1 MITLNEERNL
11 EYALRSVTSWA
22 DEIVV
27 VDMHSEDRT
36 VEIARKYG
44 ARVFSFDRVAEF
56 EIARSLA
63 IDSAKNEWMF
73 FLDADELV
81 PKCLSRELLRLASTG
96 EYDVIKVPRINY
108 LAGAPVEHSG
118 WSPNDDKQYRL
129 FRRGKLSIRPNMHDH
144 IELMPGAKIY
154 DMPYQ
159 QGMAIIHFSYLDV
172 SHFLDKLNR
181 YTSIHALQYVK
192 SKASKHVNISK
203 AFFRATRKFLAF
215 YLLRKGFKDG
225 WRGAYLALLMFFY
238 EIVTF
243 AKITQLQLVG
253 DRETIAEIYSKEAER
268 YLVEYE
274 G

>member
-1 MITLNEERNL
+1 
-11 EYALRSVTSWA
+11 
-22 DEIVV
+22 
-27 VDMHSEDRT
+27 
-36 VEIARKYG
+36 
-44 ARVFSFDRVAEF
+44 
-56 EIARSLA
+56 
-63 IDSAKNEWMF
+63 
-73 FLDADELV
+73 
-81 PKCLSRELLRLASTG
+81 
-96 EYDVIKVPRINY
+96 
-108 LAGAPVEHSG
+108 
-118 WSPNDDKQYRL
+118 
-129 FRRGKLSIRPNMHDH
+129 
-144 IELMPGAKIY
+144 
-154 DMPYQ
+154 
-159 QGMAIIHFSYLDV
+159 
-172 SHFLDKLNR
+172 
-181 YTSIHALQYVK
+181 LQYVK